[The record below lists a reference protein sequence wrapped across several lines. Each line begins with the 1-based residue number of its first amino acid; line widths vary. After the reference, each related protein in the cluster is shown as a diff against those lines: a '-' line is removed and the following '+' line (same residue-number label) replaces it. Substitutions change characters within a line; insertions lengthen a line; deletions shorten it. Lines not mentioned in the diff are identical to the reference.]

1 MCCSTGWID
10 GDFGAGTEVT
20 VRKFQGKYG
29 LVVDGFV
36 GTGTWRKLKILIK
49 EFFANILHIID

>member
-36 GTGTWRKLKILIK
+36 GTGTWRKLIRGLMGSDPIK
-49 EFFANILHIID
+49 KV